1 MKVIEMDD
9 TEIHAV
15 MALVASVLHLGNM
28 QYEQDSSKTEDEA
41 VTIKGV
47 EHLNLASKHLQV
59 SADDLKVALTSR
71 GVGTSNILSS
81 FFILSSCS
89 FLFVVLFFVYIHI
102 ISFPDVI
109 CEILVFFSFLSLSL
123 SSSLF
128 LRYTL
133 CHICQL

>member
-81 FFILSSCS
+81 FL
-89 FLFVVLFFVYIHI
+89 FLFFFFFFFFLVCCFFFLCTYI
-102 ISFPDVI
+102 
-109 CEILVFFSFLSLSL
+109 LYRFL
-123 SSSLF
+123 
-128 LRYTL
+128 T
-133 CHICQL
+133 

>member
-71 GVGTSNILSS
+71 GVGTSNILS
-81 FFILSSCS
+81 C
-89 FLFVVLFFVYIHI
+89 FLFLFFL
-102 ISFPDVI
+102 
-109 CEILVFFSFLSLSL
+109 LVLSCL
-123 SSSLF
+123 LF
-128 LRYTL
+128 
-133 CHICQL
+133 IF

>member
-71 GVGTSNILSS
+71 GVGTSNV
-81 FFILSSCS
+81 LSSCFYS
-89 FLFVVLFFVYIHI
+89 FSCF
-102 ISFPDVI
+102 
-109 CEILVFFSFLSLSL
+109 
-123 SSSLF
+123 
-128 LRYTL
+128 
-133 CHICQL
+133 